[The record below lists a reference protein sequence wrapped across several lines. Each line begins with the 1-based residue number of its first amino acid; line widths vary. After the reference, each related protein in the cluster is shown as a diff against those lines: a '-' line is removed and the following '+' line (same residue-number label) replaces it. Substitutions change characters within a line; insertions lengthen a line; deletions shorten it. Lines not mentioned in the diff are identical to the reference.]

1 MVIQILSEFFS
12 LFLIF
17 IQKIIWFF
25 ANLDTSLI
33 FLADSYG
40 ILVYPLLFL
49 IIFCETGLVVTPFL
63 PGDSLLFAIG
73 ALSAEGSLNILFIFI
88 LLSFAAILGDNLN
101 YVLGKYFGEAIVN
114 KWKIKKEYTERT
126 HNFYEKYGG
135 KTIIFAR
142 FVPIIRT
149 FAPFIAGIGKMSYNK
164 FFLYNLIGGILWV
177 ALLLFTGFYFGNM
190 PVVKNN
196 FSFVIF
202 AIIFISILPA
212 IIEFLRQK
220 SKRN

>member
-1 MVIQILSEFFS
+1 MVIQLLSEAFF

-17 IQKIIWFF
+17 IEKIIWFV
-25 ANLDTSLI
+25 ANLDKSLI
-33 FLADSYG
+33 FLIDSYG
-40 ILVYPLLFL
+40 ILVYLILFL
-49 IIFCETGLVVTPFL
+49 IIFAETGLVITPFL

-88 LLSFAAILGDNLN
+88 LLSFAAILGDSLN
-101 YVLGKYFGEAIVN
+101 YILGKYFGEAIVN
-114 KWKIKKEYTERT
+114 KWKIKKEYIERT

-149 FAPFIAGIGKMSYNK
+149 FAPFIAGIGKMNYNK
-164 FFLYNLIGGILWV
+164 FLFYNVIGGIFWV
-177 ALLLFTGFYFGNM
+177 ALLLSAGFYFGNI
-190 PVVKNN
+190 PLVKNN
-196 FSFVIF
+196 FTFVIF